1 VALCPKVPVA
11 PGRSNEGVTGH
22 STSPSY
28 ELEVE
33 DNDNKDSEEGDDR
46 VENDPLLVHPV
57 IKISTWRGRKL
68 ERPTYWRIIPLTVPD
83 DLSMWTSAVPSW
95 KEKTSVLS
103 GAKHEDENTGNLP

>member
-1 VALCPKVPVA
+1 MTLCPSVPIA
-11 PGRSNEGVTGH
+11 PSSLNEGVTGH
-22 STSPSY
+22 RASPSH

-57 IKISTWRGRKL
+57 IRISSRRGRKL
-68 ERPTYWRIIPLTVPD
+68 GRSTYWRIIPLTVPD

-95 KEKTSVLS
+95 KESILS
-103 GAKHEDENTGNLP
+103 GARHEDEETGNLP